1 MKRKTLISA
10 ALAAVL
16 LSGCAGSNTGA
27 QNPPSASAPSSAP
40 SSYANSCIDCGFDT
54 VFSLRVY
61 DVSEDAF
68 KSSYQEAADLFTYYN
83 NLFDIY
89 NNYDGLNN
97 LKTINDNAGI
107 APVKVDPVV
116 IELLNKAKEFYDL
129 SGGEFDITQGALLNV
144 WHNYREEG
152 MTANQN
158 GGYGKVPSESELK
171 EAAAHH
177 GWDAIQIDEEN
188 STVFITDP
196 TISLDVG
203 GIAKGFATE
212 KIAARLAEDGTA
224 TAAVNAGGNVR
235 TIGTKTDGTP
245 WRIGIQNPSG
255 SGSLFVIDANTDGSF
270 VTSGD
275 YERAYTADDGVTYS
289 HIIDP
294 KTLFPAVY
302 YHSVSIITKDSGTA
316 DCLSTTLFTMN
327 YDEGVQLISDY
338 KKAHPDEPLEV
349 VWIMD
354 KDKAPDDAE
363 YTQNLGDYTV
373 VYTSGLEGAI
383 NWIE

>member
-1 MKRKTLISA
+1 MKTKTLISA

-16 LSGCAGSNTGA
+16 LTGCAGGST
-27 QNPPSASAPSSAP
+27 QSTASAATASAQAQ
-40 SSYANSCIDCGFDT
+40 SSYANSCLDCGFDT

-61 DVSEDAF
+61 DVSQDEF
-68 KSSYQEAADLFTYYN
+68 NTSYQEAADLFTYYN

-116 IELLNKAKEFYDL
+116 IELLQKAKEFYDL
-129 SGGEFDITQGALLNV
+129 SGGEFDITQGALLSV
-144 WHNYREEG
+144 WHKYREEG
-152 MTANQN
+152 MTANEN
-158 GGYGKVPSESELK
+158 GSYGKVPPESELQ
-171 EAAAHH
+171 EAATHH
-177 GWDAIQIDEEN
+177 GWDAVEIDEEN
-188 STVFITDP
+188 STVYITDP
-196 TISLDVG
+196 DVSLDVG

-212 KIAARLAEDGTA
+212 KIAAKLAEDGTK

-235 TIGTKTDGTP
+235 TLGIKSDGTP

-255 SGSLFVIDANTDGSF
+255 SGSLFVIDSNTAGSF

-294 KTLFPAVY
+294 KNLFPATY
-302 YHSVSIITKDSGTA
+302 YHSVSIITRDSGTA
-316 DCLSTTLFTMN
+316 DCLSTTLFTMD
-327 YDEGVQLISDY
+327 YDEGVQLINDY
-338 KKAHPDEPLEV
+338 KAAHPDETLEV

-363 YTQNLGDYTV
+363 YKKDVGSYTV
-373 VYTSGLEGAI
+373 VYTAGLDGAI

>member
-1 MKRKTLISA
+1 MKTKTLISA

-16 LSGCAGSNTGA
+16 LTGCAGGST
-27 QNPPSASAPSSAP
+27 QSTASAATASAQAQ
-40 SSYANSCIDCGFDT
+40 SSYANSCLDCGFDT

-61 DVSEDAF
+61 DVSQDEF
-68 KSSYQEAADLFTYYN
+68 NTSYQEAADLFTYYN

-116 IELLNKAKEFYDL
+116 IELLQKAKEFYDL
-129 SGGEFDITQGALLNV
+129 SGGEFDITQGSLLSV
-144 WHNYREEG
+144 WHKYREEG
-152 MTANQN
+152 MTANEN
-158 GGYGKVPSESELK
+158 GSYGKVPPESELQ
-171 EAAAHH
+171 EAATHH
-177 GWDAIQIDEEN
+177 GWDAVEIDEEN
-188 STVFITDP
+188 STVYITDP
-196 TISLDVG
+196 DVSLDVG

-212 KIAARLAEDGTA
+212 KIAAKLAEDGTK

-235 TIGTKTDGTP
+235 TLGIKSDGTP

-255 SGSLFVIDANTDGSF
+255 SGSLFVIDSNTAGSF

-294 KTLFPAVY
+294 KNLFPATY
-302 YHSVSIITKDSGTA
+302 YHSVSIITRDSGTA
-316 DCLSTTLFTMN
+316 DCLSTTLFTMD
-327 YDEGVQLISDY
+327 YDEGVQLINDY
-338 KKAHPDEPLEV
+338 KAAHPDETLEV

-363 YTQNLGDYTV
+363 YKKDVGSYTV
-373 VYTSGLEGAI
+373 VYTAGLDGAI

>member
-1 MKRKTLISA
+1 MKTKTLISA

-16 LSGCAGSNTGA
+16 LTGCAGGST
-27 QNPPSASAPSSAP
+27 QSTASAATASAQAQ
-40 SSYANSCIDCGFDT
+40 SSYANSCLDCGFDT

-61 DVSEDAF
+61 DVSQDEF
-68 KSSYQEAADLFTYYN
+68 NTSYQEAADLFTYYN

-116 IELLNKAKEFYDL
+116 IELLQKAKEFYDL
-129 SGGEFDITQGALLNV
+129 SGGEFDITQGSLLSV
-144 WHNYREEG
+144 WHKYREEG
-152 MTANQN
+152 MTANEN
-158 GGYGKVPSESELK
+158 GSYGKVPPESELQ
-171 EAAAHH
+171 EAATHH
-177 GWDAIQIDEEN
+177 GWDAVEIDEEN
-188 STVFITDP
+188 STVYITDP
-196 TISLDVG
+196 DVSLDVG

-212 KIAARLAEDGTA
+212 KIAAKLAEDGTK
-224 TAAVNAGGNVR
+224 TSAVNAGGNVR
-235 TIGTKTDGTP
+235 TLGIKSDVTP

-255 SGSLFVIDANTDGSF
+255 SGSLFVIDSNTEGSF

-294 KTLFPAVY
+294 KTLFPATY
-302 YHSVSIITKDSGTA
+302 YHSVSIITRDSGTA
-316 DCLSTTLFTMN
+316 DCLSTTLFTMD
-327 YDEGVQLISDY
+327 YDEGVQLINDY
-338 KKAHPDEPLEV
+338 KAAHPDETLEV

-363 YTQNLGDYTV
+363 YKKDVGSYTV
-373 VYTSGLEGAI
+373 VYTAGLDGAI

>member
-1 MKRKTLISA
+1 MKTKTLISA

-16 LSGCAGSNTGA
+16 LTGCAGGST
-27 QNPPSASAPSSAP
+27 QSTASATTASAQAQ
-40 SSYANSCIDCGFDT
+40 SSYANSCLDCGFDT

-61 DVSEDAF
+61 DVSQDEF
-68 KSSYQEAADLFTYYN
+68 NTSYQEAADLFTYYN

-116 IELLNKAKEFYDL
+116 IELLQKAKEFYDL
-129 SGGEFDITQGALLNV
+129 SGGEFDITQGALLSV
-144 WHNYREEG
+144 WHKYREEG
-152 MTANQN
+152 ITANEN
-158 GGYGKVPSESELK
+158 GSYGKVPPESELQ
-171 EAAAHH
+171 EAATHH
-177 GWDAIQIDEEN
+177 GWDAVEIDEEN
-188 STVFITDP
+188 STVYITDP
-196 TISLDVG
+196 DVSLDVG

-212 KIAARLAEDGTA
+212 KIAAKLAEDGTK

-235 TIGTKTDGTP
+235 TLGIKSDGTP

-255 SGSLFVIDANTDGSF
+255 SGSLFVIDSNTEGSF

-294 KTLFPAVY
+294 KTLFPATY
-302 YHSVSIITKDSGTA
+302 YHSVSIITRDSGTA
-316 DCLSTTLFTMN
+316 DCLSTTLFTMD
-327 YDEGVQLISDY
+327 YDEGVQLINDY
-338 KKAHPDEPLEV
+338 KAAHPDETLEV

-363 YTQNLGDYTV
+363 YKKDVGSYTV
-373 VYTSGLEGAI
+373 VYTAGLDGAI

>member
-1 MKRKTLISA
+1 MKTKTLISA

-16 LSGCAGSNTGA
+16 LTGCAGGST
-27 QNPPSASAPSSAP
+27 QSTASAATASAQAQ
-40 SSYANSCIDCGFDT
+40 SSYANSCLDCGFDT

-61 DVSEDAF
+61 DVSQDEF
-68 KSSYQEAADLFTYYN
+68 NTSYQEAADLFTYYN
-83 NLFDIY
+83 KLFDIY

-116 IELLNKAKEFYDL
+116 IELLQKAKEFYDL
-129 SGGEFDITQGALLNV
+129 SGGEFDITQGSLLNV
-144 WHNYREEG
+144 WHKYREEG
-152 MTANQN
+152 MTANEN
-158 GGYGKVPSESELK
+158 GSYGKVPPESELK
-171 EAAAHH
+171 EAATHH
-177 GWDAIQIDEEN
+177 GWDAVEIDEEN
-188 STVFITDP
+188 STVYITDP
-196 TISLDVG
+196 DVSLDVG

-212 KIAARLAEDGTA
+212 KIAAKLAEDGTK

-235 TIGTKTDGTP
+235 TLGIKSDGTP

-255 SGSLFVIDANTDGSF
+255 SGSLFVIDSNTAGSF

-294 KTLFPAVY
+294 KNLFPATY
-302 YHSVSIITKDSGTA
+302 YHSVSIITRDSGTA
-316 DCLSTTLFTMN
+316 DCLSTTLFTMD
-327 YDEGVQLISDY
+327 YDEGVQLINDY
-338 KKAHPDEPLEV
+338 KAAHPDETLEV

-363 YTQNLGDYTV
+363 YKKDVGSYTV
-373 VYTSGLEGAI
+373 VYTAGLDGAI

>member
-1 MKRKTLISA
+1 MKTKTLISA

-16 LSGCAGSNTGA
+16 LTGCAGGST
-27 QNPPSASAPSSAP
+27 QSTASAATASAQAQ
-40 SSYANSCIDCGFDT
+40 SSYANSCLDCGFDT

-61 DVSEDAF
+61 DVSQDEF
-68 KSSYQEAADLFTYYN
+68 NTSYQEAADLFTYYN

-116 IELLNKAKEFYDL
+116 IELLQKAKEFYDL
-129 SGGEFDITQGALLNV
+129 SGGEFDITQGSLLSV
-144 WHNYREEG
+144 WHKYREEG
-152 MTANQN
+152 MTANEN
-158 GGYGKVPSESELK
+158 GSYGKVPPESELQ
-171 EAAAHH
+171 EAATHH
-177 GWDAIQIDEEN
+177 GWDAVEIDEEN
-188 STVFITDP
+188 STVYITDP
-196 TISLDVG
+196 DVSLDVG

-212 KIAARLAEDGTA
+212 KIAAKLAEDGTK
-224 TAAVNAGGNVR
+224 TSAVNAGGNVR
-235 TIGTKTDGTP
+235 TLGIKSDGTP

-255 SGSLFVIDANTDGSF
+255 SGSLFVIDSNTEGSF

-294 KTLFPAVY
+294 KTLFPATY
-302 YHSVSIITKDSGTA
+302 YHSVSIITRDSGTA
-316 DCLSTTLFTMN
+316 DCLSTTLFTMD
-327 YDEGVQLISDY
+327 YDEGVQLINDY
-338 KKAHPDEPLEV
+338 KAAHPDETLEV

-363 YTQNLGDYTV
+363 YKKDVGSYTV
-373 VYTSGLEGAI
+373 VYTAGLDGAI

>member
-1 MKRKTLISA
+1 MKTKTLISA

-16 LSGCAGSNTGA
+16 LTGCAGGST
-27 QNPPSASAPSSAP
+27 QSTASAATASAQAQ
-40 SSYANSCIDCGFDT
+40 SSYANSCLDCGFDT

-61 DVSEDAF
+61 DVSQDEF
-68 KSSYQEAADLFTYYN
+68 NTSYQEAADLFTYYN

-116 IELLNKAKEFYDL
+116 IELLQKAKEFYDL
-129 SGGEFDITQGALLNV
+129 SGGEYDITQGALLSV
-144 WHNYREEG
+144 WHKYREEG
-152 MTANQN
+152 MTANEN
-158 GGYGKVPSESELK
+158 GSYGKVPPESELQ
-171 EAAAHH
+171 EAATHH
-177 GWDAIQIDEEN
+177 GWDAVEIDEEN
-188 STVFITDP
+188 STVYITDP
-196 TISLDVG
+196 DVSLDVG

-212 KIAARLAEDGTA
+212 KIAAKLAEDGTK

-235 TIGTKTDGTP
+235 TLGIKSDGTP

-255 SGSLFVIDANTDGSF
+255 SGSLFVIDSNTEGSF

-275 YERAYTADDGVTYS
+275 YERAYMADDGVTYS

-294 KTLFPAVY
+294 KTLFPATY
-302 YHSVSIITKDSGTA
+302 YHSVSIITRDSGTA
-316 DCLSTTLFTMN
+316 DCLSTTLFTMD
-327 YDEGVQLISDY
+327 YDEGVQLINDY
-338 KKAHPDEPLEV
+338 KAAHPDETLEV

-363 YTQNLGDYTV
+363 YKKDVGSYTV
-373 VYTSGLEGAI
+373 VYTAGLDGAI

>member
-1 MKRKTLISA
+1 MKTKTLISA

-16 LSGCAGSNTGA
+16 LTGCAGGSTQSTA
-27 QNPPSASAPSSAP
+27 SVATASAQAQ
-40 SSYANSCIDCGFDT
+40 SSYANSCLDCGFDT

-61 DVSEDAF
+61 DVSQDEF
-68 KSSYQEAADLFTYYN
+68 STSYQEAADLFTYYN

-116 IELLNKAKEFYDL
+116 IELLQKAKEFYDL
-129 SGGEFDITQGALLNV
+129 SGGEFDITQGALLSV
-144 WHNYREEG
+144 WHKYREEG
-152 MTANQN
+152 MTANEN
-158 GGYGKVPSESELK
+158 GSYGKVPPESELQ
-171 EAAAHH
+171 EAATHH
-177 GWDAIQIDEEN
+177 GWDAVEIDEEN
-188 STVFITDP
+188 STVYITDP
-196 TISLDVG
+196 DVSLDVG

-212 KIAARLAEDGTA
+212 KIAAKLAEDGTK

-235 TIGTKTDGTP
+235 TLGIKSDGTP

-255 SGSLFVIDANTDGSF
+255 EGSIVIISTKGSMSV

-275 YERAYTADDGVTYS
+275 YERFFVGTDGKSYH

-294 KTLFPAVY
+294 STLYPSEY
-302 YHSVSIITKDSGTA
+302 YHSVTILTPDSAAA
-316 DCLSTTLFTMN
+316 DCLSTTLFTMSVSDGQRVL
-327 YDEGVQLISDY
+327 DEYTRQTGN
-338 KKAHPDEPLEV
+338 AAAA

-354 KDKAPDDAE
+354 PDQKQDEEGIISNDYFITWSPSLDDAIE
-363 YTQNLGDYTV
+363 Y
-373 VYTSGLEGAI
+373 
-383 NWIE
+383 